1 MQFLLLLNTFYNIY
15 LYLKSLNLLE
25 ILSDIQ
31 IMEYLMWISFFSIKV
46 IFVNNYCS
54 KFYREV
60 RLYLFTLYRKK
71 N

>member
-46 IFVNNYCS
+46 ISVNNYCS